1 MPHIKAKDAVI
12 FTLPQVTFSGLA
24 APSRGARETSVWR
37 VRLDPFTPGNP
48 HSLSREEVLVALSGQ
63 AEAVIGGVSHDFKA
77 GDALIVPADTAFS
90 LANPSD
96 QPFEAMAVLPV
107 GGQAR
112 IGADPAFVPPW
123 AL

>member
-37 VRLDPFTPGNP
+37 VRLAPHAPGAA
-48 HSLSREEVLVALSGQ
+48 HSLSREEVLVAIAGAAQ
-63 AEAVIGGVSHDFKA
+63 AVIGGVVHQVEA
-77 GDALIVPADTAFS
+77 GDAIIVPAEVSFS
-90 LANPSD
+90 LSNPGNLA
-96 QPFEAMAVLPV
+96 FEAIALLPV
-107 GGQAR
+107 GGHAR
-112 IGADPAFVPPW
+112 IDGEAAFIPPW